1 MAKIKLTAQ
10 EQILKAFPDMKISGS
25 GTITVCNPFSGR
37 EAELTPE
44 GYALYWKVKI
54 SEASYNRN
62 PSKGYRDFRKSLDL
76 FRKLYPSEYM
86 TLLD

>member
-1 MAKIKLTAQ
+1 MAKIKLTAK
-10 EQILKAFPDMKISGS
+10 EQVLKAFPDLDMPSREQ
-25 GTITVCNPFSGR
+25 VVQNPFSGR
-37 EAELTPE
+37 EATLSPE
-44 GYALYWKVKI
+44 GYALYWKVKM